1 MSQKVSDI
9 EDENTVNA
17 KPQFTDEVI
26 GVVRNPEC
34 LLNDYDIALI
44 FERDIRAVLEELNN
58 CDPDEIP
65 EKKVM
70 SLGLKVFRLNER
82 FKFLEDRFEKACVY
96 LTKENLKPLNI
107 QLHKKKAIS
116 NKDKA
121 LFNTFINSLP

>member
-44 FERDIRAVLEELNN
+44 FERDVEPSWKNSIIA
-58 CDPDEIP
+58 
-65 EKKVM
+65 
-70 SLGLKVFRLNER
+70 
-82 FKFLEDRFEKACVY
+82 
-96 LTKENLKPLNI
+96 I
-107 QLHKKKAIS
+107 QMKYQKKK
-116 NKDKA
+116 
-121 LFNTFINSLP
+121 